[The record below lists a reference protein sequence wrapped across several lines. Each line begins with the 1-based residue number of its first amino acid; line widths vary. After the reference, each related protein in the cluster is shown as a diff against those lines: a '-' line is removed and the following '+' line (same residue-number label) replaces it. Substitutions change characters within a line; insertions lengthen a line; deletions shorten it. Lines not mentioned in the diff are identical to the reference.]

1 MENNNFTLKTYMSI
15 MAERDAAIRERNM
28 ALDERK
34 RLFAERDMAML
45 QRDAA
50 LAERNSAIEERDKAL
65 AALHLR
71 EDSLNENNNNNN
83 NNSNNLNHD
92 ESKHHLYHPQQ
103 IHDVPWLS
111 EPAYHP
117 TLDDSIHHMPDNT
130 AKPKK
135 GKQKKEAASSSRKLP
150 KPSSSSGKVVKREA
164 EMQMSNN
171 DWTNELNFGS
181 EEDDE
186 EDDDGGEEQ
195 RPALWRENSGLNQIT
210 FDETV
215 MPVPVC
221 SCSGV
226 AHPCYKWGNGGWQ
239 SACCSSGYSLSG
251 GKRQTGRA
259 EGRKMSGNA
268 FMQLLNQIASEGYD
282 LSTPV
287 DLTNYWEN

>member
-1 MENNNFTLKTYMSI
+1 MPMENNLTLKTYMAI

-71 EDSLNENNNNNN
+71 EDSINENNNTNNN
-83 NNSNNLNHD
+83 NLSHD
-92 ESKHHLYHPQQ
+92 ESKHIYQQ
-103 IHDVPWLS
+103 MHDVPWLA

-117 TLDDSIHHMPDNT
+117 TLDDPIHVISDHNT

-135 GKQKKEAASSSRKLP
+135 GKQKKETASSSRKLP
-150 KPSSSSGKVVKREA
+150 KPIAGKVVKREA
-164 EMQMSNN
+164 EIQISN

-181 EEDDE
+181 D
-186 EDDDGGEEQ
+186 EDDDEDEEA
-195 RPALWRENSGLNQIT
+195 PALWRENSGLNQIT

-215 MPVPVC
+215 MPAPVC
-221 SCSGV
+221 GCSGV

-239 SACCSSGYSLSG
+239 SACCSSGYALSG
-251 GKRQTGRA
+251 GKRQTGR
-259 EGRKMSGNA
+259 KMSGSA
-268 FMQLLNQIASEGYD
+268 FTQLLNQIASEGYD